1 MNQMTS
7 TFNTQGQ
14 SLAQTLAIQSQ
25 IHLPG
30 TVGRILK
37 QIRDIE
43 RVAPLFVEA
52 CLVRSIDRLNP
63 LNVRV
68 AGIATRSTTT
78 KTIGGF
84 LYAAAAVRVDL
95 AVENNTIS
103 TVGQDS
109 TCELDDINY
118 ENQSKRLQLIGVRQA
133 YEMADAAMRSGNR
146 YDLILL
152 DCPLVLNRS
161 MVPLREAKKYAG
173 YRDAFDA
180 AIAAISNFWST
191 HRSELQPWNPNGT
204 AVVGLASERYG
215 AIVHIAQQ
223 DLRTAE
229 GRKHIL
235 STEGIDTDLI
245 RNIVGSEEAIAGIGE
260 RRFVHGL
267 LGSYTRTAAFRM
279 NVQTPQ
285 MEPSDVVTLGVLGY
299 HFKTAQTTG
308 PRLLQLIGDEP
319 QWHQKTLDHV
329 CSQVMALTVV
339 GGVQAAPLP
348 IQLAEREQQALD
360 GFIEYY
366 SDNLRAEIK
375 RREVEDLW
383 LSDLDDFS

>member
-1 MNQMTS
+1 MKLK
-7 TFNTQGQ
+7 FNTQGR

-52 CLVRSIDRLNP
+52 GLVRSIERPNP
-63 LNVRV
+63 LNMRV
-68 AGIATRSTTT
+68 AGIATQSTTT

-95 AVENNTIS
+95 AVENNVIS

-133 YEMADAAMRSGNR
+133 YEMADAALRSENH

-152 DCPLVLNRS
+152 DCPLMLDRS
-161 MVPLREAKKYAG
+161 MVPPREAKSYAG
-173 YRDAFDA
+173 DRTAFQS
-180 AIAAISNFWST
+180 AIAAISNFWSI
-191 HRSELQPWNPNGT
+191 HQQQLLPWNPNGT

-235 STEGIDTDLI
+235 STEAIDVDLI
-245 RNIVGSEEAIAGIGE
+245 RNIAGSEEAIAGVGE
-260 RRFVHGL
+260 RRFVYGI

-279 NVQTPQ
+279 NVQTPR
-285 MEPSDVVTLGVLGY
+285 MEPSDVVNLGVLGF
-299 HFKTAQTTG
+299 HFKAAQTTG

-319 QWHQKTLDHV
+319 HWNQKTLDGV

-339 GGVQAAPLP
+339 GGVQASPLP
-348 IQLAEREQQALD
+348 IQLAEREQQALAQ
-360 GFIEYY
+360 FIEYY
-366 SDNLRAEIK
+366 NNNVQAEIK
-375 RREVEDLW
+375 QRKVEDLW

>member
-1 MNQMTS
+1 MKS
-7 TFNTQGQ
+7 TFNTSSR

-52 CLVRSIDRLNP
+52 GLVRSIDRPNP

-68 AGIATRSTTT
+68 AGIATQSTTT

-95 AVENNTIS
+95 AVENNVIS

-133 YEMADAAMRSGNR
+133 YEMADAAMRSGNH

-152 DCPLVLNRS
+152 DCPLMLDRS
-161 MVPLREAKKYAG
+161 MVPLREAKSYAG
-173 YRDAFDA
+173 YRTAFQS

-191 HRSELQPWNPNGT
+191 HQKQLLPWNLNGT

-235 STEGIDTDLI
+235 STEAIDVDLI
-245 RNIVGSEEAIAGIGE
+245 RNIAGSEAAIAGVGE
-260 RRFVHGL
+260 RRFVYGI

-279 NVQTPQ
+279 NVQTPR
-285 MEPSDVVTLGVLGY
+285 MEPSDVVNLGVLGF
-299 HFKTAQTTG
+299 HFKAAQTTG

-319 QWHQKTLDHV
+319 HWNQKTLDGV

-339 GGVQAAPLP
+339 GGVQASALP
-348 IQLAEREQQALD
+348 IQLAEREQQALAQ
-360 GFIEYY
+360 FIEYY
-366 SDNLRAEIK
+366 NNNVQAEIK
-375 RREVEDLW
+375 QRKVEDLW